1 MAKITIER
9 VRELLRRETDRFAEA
24 RPKSK
29 SLYAEARKHYVGG
42 VPMSWMRIW
51 DGGFPIFVEHAQGTR
66 LTDVDGHQYID
77 LCLGD
82 TGALTGHGPPEVVEA
97 ISSQMRKGTSHM
109 LPTEDCIW
117 VGKELQRRFGLPY
130 WQVLMT
136 ASDANRMAL
145 KMAREL
151 SGRRMILAFNFSYH
165 GSVDETLCVNLLGKM
180 MHIPG
185 APGPIVDDPSKTTR
199 LVEFNDLEALE
210 KALAPKDIACVI
222 TEPVMTNVGIIFPE
236 PGYHDEL
243 RKLTRKY
250 GTLLLIDETHCICGG
265 PDGMTGEWNLEP
277 DILVLGKPIAGGYPA
292 AVMGFTEEIAN
303 QLEKRVPWHL
313 FFGFGGTLS
322 GNAAAIAG
330 IRAALTNVLTKETF
344 GKMIPLAER
353 METGIAKIISDY
365 GLDWYVARIGCRVEF
380 RFLPQPPKNGFQ
392 TLQDAEYN
400 ATDLFNEGLSG
411 PLESLVHVYCANRG
425 ILLTPVHEM
434 ALVGPTTTEA
444 DVDGYVRVLRELVEE
459 LRHQ

>member
-1 MAKITIER
+1 
-9 VRELLRRETDRFAEA
+9 
-24 RPKSK
+24 
-29 SLYAEARKHYVGG
+29 
-42 VPMSWMRIW
+42 
-51 DGGFPIFVEHAQGTR
+51 
-66 LTDVDGHQYID
+66 
-77 LCLGD
+77 
-82 TGALTGHGPPEVVEA
+82 
-97 ISSQMRKGTSHM
+97 
-109 LPTEDCIW
+109 
-117 VGKELQRRFGLPY
+117 
-130 WQVLMT
+130 
-136 ASDANRMAL
+136 
-145 KMAREL
+145 
-151 SGRRMILAFNFSYH
+151 MILAFNFSYH
-165 GSVDETLCVNLLGKM
+165 GSVDETLCVSLFGKM

-210 KALAPKDIACVI
+210 QALSPKDIACVI

-292 AVMGFTEEIAN
+292 AVMGFTEEIAD

-322 GNAAAIAG
+322 GNAAAMAG
-330 IRAALTNVLTKETF
+330 IRAALTTVLTKETF

-353 METGIAKIISDY
+353 METGIAKIITDY

-380 RFLPQPPKNGFQ
+380 RFLPQPPKNGSQ

-400 ATDLFNEGLSG
+400 ATDLLNEGLSG
-411 PLESLVHVYCANRG
+411 PLESLVHVHCANRG

-434 ALVGPTTTEA
+434 ALVGPTTTEE
-444 DVDGYVRVLRELVEE
+444 DVDRYVRVLRELVEE
-459 LRHQ
+459 LQRQ